1 MADENKK
8 SFDVDGKMYAVRRPK
23 VDEIRKANEV
33 RSQSF
38 NEALQRGDMLR
49 EQLES
54 ELRKRKLWSDSRE
67 EEYQRLRESI
77 LNGEYKLKKGGI
89 KLAKAKQIAMDMA
102 EARQEMITL
111 LSSRTDLDSNTCEG
125 KADAARFNYLF
136 AVCLVYDDTDES
148 YFDNGLDDYLL
159 NQDDPVALAGAS
171 YFYYLLSGSEN
182 VDERLPE
189 NQFLKRFNFVNEEYQ
204 LVDGDGKRVDRDGRH
219 VDEYGQ
225 LIKWINDEDFEYI
238 DTEGRTVNDAGDYD
252 VDFSPFLDDEG
263 EPIEEEVEEA
273 EDDVEAEAEEEEEE
287 EETPKPKPRKKK
299 ATTVK
304 KKPRASTKKKK
315 KVEPEAEAED
325 EAEAGQEETEDAEE
339 NEASEE

>member
-8 SFDVDGKMYAVRRPK
+8 SFEVNGKSYAVRRPK

-67 EEYQRLRESI
+67 EEYQGLRQSI
-77 LNGEYKLKKGGI
+77 LDGEYKLKKGGI
-89 KLAKAKQIAMDMA
+89 KLAKAKKVAMDMS
-102 EARQEMITL
+102 ESRQQMITL

-171 YFYYLLSGSEN
+171 HFYYLLSGSEN

-189 NQFLKRFNFVNEEYQ
+189 NQFLKRFNFVNEDYRLVDDDGK
-204 LVDGDGKRVDRDGRH
+204 LVDGEGRH
-219 VDEYGQ
+219 IDEYGS
-225 LIKWINDEDFEYI
+225 LIRWTSDEEFEYI
-238 DTEGRTVNDAGDYD
+238 DTEGRKVNDSGDYE
-252 VDFSPFLDDEG
+252 VEFTPFLDDEG
-263 EPIEEEVEEA
+263 DPIEEAVEDEA
-273 EDDVEAEAEEEEEE
+273 EEEEKPKKKPRAKKSAAAKKKPKTQKAEPKAEAEEE
-287 EETPKPKPRKKK
+287 
-299 ATTVK
+299 V
-304 KKPRASTKKKK
+304 
-315 KVEPEAEAED
+315 EAED
-325 EAEAGQEETEDAEE
+325 EVETGQEQTEDAEAD
-339 NEASEE
+339 EASEE

>member
-8 SFDVDGKMYAVRRPK
+8 SFEVDGKMYAVRRPK
-23 VDEIRKANEV
+23 VDEIRKANEI

-54 ELRKRKLWSDSRE
+54 ELRKRKLWSDGRE
-67 EEYQRLRESI
+67 EEYQGLRQSI
-77 LNGEYKLKKGGI
+77 LDGEYRLKKGGI
-89 KLAKAKQIAMDMA
+89 KLANAKKVAMEMSD
-102 EARQEMITL
+102 ARQQMITL

-125 KADAARFNYLF
+125 KADASRFNYLF

-171 YFYYLLSGSEN
+171 HFYYLLSGSEN

-189 NQFLKRFNFVNEEYQ
+189 NQFLKRFNFVNDDYR
-204 LVDGDGKRVDRDGRH
+204 LVDDEGKLVDRDGRH
-219 VDEYGQ
+219 IDEFGS
-225 LIKWINDEDFEYI
+225 LIKWTNDEDFEHV

-252 VDFSPFLDDEG
+252 VEFSPFLDDKG
-263 EPIEEEVEEA
+263 EPIEEATE
-273 EDDVEAEAEEEEEE
+273 DVEDEAEEE
-287 EETPKPKPRKKK
+287 KP
-299 ATTVK
+299 K
-304 KKPRASTKKKK
+304 KKPRAKKATAAKKQPKKKK
-315 KVEPEAEAED
+315 AEPKAEAEVED
-325 EAEAGQEETEDAEE
+325 EVEAEEEAETGQAQEETEDAEVD
-339 NEASEE
+339 EASEE

>member
-8 SFDVDGKMYAVRRPK
+8 SFEVNGKSYAVRRPK

-67 EEYQRLRESI
+67 EEYQGLRQSI
-77 LNGEYKLKKGGI
+77 LDGEYKLKKGGI
-89 KLAKAKQIAMDMA
+89 KLAKAKKVAMDMA
-102 EARQEMITL
+102 ESRQQMITL

-171 YFYYLLSGSEN
+171 HFYYLLSGSEN

-189 NQFLKRFNFVNEEYQ
+189 NQFLKRFNFVNEDYRLVDDDGK
-204 LVDGDGKRVDRDGRH
+204 LVDGEGRH
-219 VDEYGQ
+219 IDEYGS
-225 LIKWINDEDFEYI
+225 LIRWTSDEDFEHV
-238 DTEGRTVNDAGDYD
+238 DTEGRKVNDAGDYE
-252 VDFSPFLDDEG
+252 VEFTPFLDDKG
-263 EPIEEEVEEA
+263 DPIEEAVEE
-273 EDDVEAEAEEEEEE
+273 E
-287 EETPKPKPRKKK
+287 KP
-299 ATTVK
+299 K
-304 KKPRASTKKKK
+304 KKPRAKKPAAAKKKPKKK
-315 KVEPEAEAED
+315 KVEAEEEVEAED
-325 EAEAGQEETEDAEE
+325 EVETGQAETEDAEAD
-339 NEASEE
+339 EASEE

>member
-1 MADENKK
+1 MRMRSITMADENKK
-8 SFDVDGKMYAVRRPK
+8 SFEVNGKPYAVRRPK

-67 EEYQRLRESI
+67 EEYQSLRQSI
-77 LNGEYKLKKGGI
+77 LAGEYKLKKGGI
-89 KLAKAKQIAMDMA
+89 KLVRAKKVAMEMT
-102 EARQEMITL
+102 EARQQMITL

-171 YFYYLLSGSEN
+171 HFYYLLSGSEN

-189 NQFLKRFNFVNEEYQ
+189 NQFLKRFNFVNDDYR
-204 LVDGDGKRVDRDGRH
+204 LVDDDGKLVDVEGRH
-219 VDEYGQ
+219 IDEYGS
-225 LIKWINDEDFEYI
+225 LVRWTSDEEFEYI
-238 DTEGRTVNDAGDYD
+238 DTEGRKVNDAGDYE
-252 VDFSPFLDDEG
+252 VEFSPFLDDTG
-263 EPIEEEVEEA
+263 EPIEEVE
-273 EDDVEAEAEEEEEE
+273 DEAEEEE
-287 EETPKPKPRKKK
+287 KPKRKPRAKKPAAAKKKPKKKK
-299 ATTVK
+299 A
-304 KKPRASTKKKK
+304 
-315 KVEPEAEAED
+315 EPKAEAEEEAEAED
-325 EAEAGQEETEDAEE
+325 EVETGQEETEDAEADD
-339 NEASEE
+339 ASEE